1 MLLPFVSKYAVPS
14 PNVSIEDNMKNYLH
28 SIDLSKTCRLCFSV
42 KQDLH
47 PIFKNDNIPD
57 LCLKIKECVNLE
69 VSNHDEKTPNLICTE
84 CIKEVEHWIYFKKK
98 CTTANLRLKH
108 YMKNLKY
115 RNENISNTED
125 EEYDSV
131 ASTSTCDSD
140 NKIFVDII
148 LSECSNTILTE
159 KCELRSMKFVGNGN
173 NNNSNCSNGNGSDNI
188 IKRFTKKN
196 SERPKNM
203 KQKQESQVLF
213 RRKYNQY
220 QRKKYPCDIC
230 DKKFTR
236 FCDLFNHD
244 KVDHES
250 VPKNCMCNVCGKLFV
265 SENRIQIHKGR
276 YHSEKPFTCD
286 VCDKKFLT
294 KRTLQK
300 HMIIH
305 NKCYTCP
312 YCGLCTS
319 SNSSLI
325 EHIRVHTREKP
336 YTCDECGNS
345 YISQQGLNSHKK
357 THSSEKLFMCD
368 ICGYSARNQSSIY
381 IHKGSHSNV
390 KPFICETCGKVFKS
404 KIRLNEHH
412 RRHTAV
418 KRFTCDTCNMSFRQ
432 NYQLINHY
440 RVHSGE
446 KPYTCNVCSKSFA
459 RSDSLKEHMRI
470 HTGEKRYTC
479 QLCLAAFSFLKSFKT
494 HKCDGIK

>member
-1 MLLPFVSKYAVPS
+1 MRKLLFQLPVSSLIIEKCVTFVIVVVYKLQRTGLNISA
-14 PNVSIEDNMKNYLH
+14 IL
-28 SIDLSKTCRLCFSV
+28 LTCY
-42 KQDLH
+42 
-47 PIFKNDNIPD
+47 I
-57 LCLKIKECVNLE
+57 
-69 VSNHDEKTPNLICTE
+69 
-84 CIKEVEHWIYFKKK
+84 CIKNEEGTFNFQLANGFRIRSFLQLILLFLKFKVDFNFSSFKFFLCNFLVYFDERGNFSYFV
-98 CTTANLRLKH
+98 CLFQ
-108 YMKNLKY
+108 
-115 RNENISNTED
+115 D

-131 ASTSTCDSD
+131 ASTSCDSD
-140 NKIFVDII
+140 NKIFV

-159 KCELRSMKFVGNGN
+159 KCELRPMKFVGNGN
-173 NNNSNCSNGNGSDNI
+173 NNSSNCSNGNGSDGI
-188 IKRFTKKN
+188 IKRFPKKN
-196 SERPKNM
+196 CERPKNM
-203 KQKQESQVLF
+203 KRKQERQVLY

-220 QRKKYPCDIC
+220 QRKTYPCDIC

-265 SENRIQIHKGR
+265 SENRIQIHKDR

-286 VCDKKFLT
+286 MCDKKFLT

-381 IHKGSHSNV
+381 IHKGSHSNI
-390 KPFICETCGKVFKS
+390 KPFICETCGKAFKS

-494 HKCDGIK
+494 HKCDEIK